1 MKQTFTKLLGG
12 AICALLLVPS
22 VANAEWKDIKVD
34 FTNKNLLTESEKES
48 VTDGTDLAYG
58 LSVDAEGTVSRV
70 ATDAGVANLSAKW
83 HSNEHGLK
91 NFSVTIPDVPAGN
104 YKITFGTCAWGGNVT
119 ANIGGASS
127 TLFNTNTGACYHNDN
142 VNNIISGYIEV
153 TTTANVVISGGSYVP
168 YFAIEASTYVPNNKT
183 LTFDKGDSGA
193 DGVVPTTV
201 VQDIKISDSFTIP
214 TNYTLYKEGYTLTG
228 WNDGSS
234 TYSVGATY
242 TVTGDVT
249 FTPVFTAN
257 TVSLNDRTSATTIRW
272 DFRKNQGV
280 PFVGWEGNSGFLVGQ
295 ADINGTKLDV
305 KMDVDATSGKFNNS
319 NGSWAQ
325 VNATTYFTMPICKG
339 AEFSAYTMSTTAK
352 GTFDGVEGGTNDG
365 YNLKYTN
372 TGSGTTMIVG
382 LGAASWY
389 GYIDVTYP
397 APQTVDVTIS
407 DKLFATYYNSEL
419 ALTVPANLQAAT
431 VDGES
436 SGALTLNYRYSEGDV
451 IPAGTPVLLKA
462 TAAGTYTLTEK
473 IGDATAAPAGNLLKG
488 SDAAATTT
496 GGAKY
501 YALQN
506 GDNGIGFY
514 WMATGGAAFTSGAH
528 KAYLALGDA
537 LAPFFTLEGGT
548 TGINQV
554 NGEGL
559 KIQGEYYNL
568 AGQRVA
574 QPTKGLYIVGGKKVI
589 VK

>member
-1 MKQTFTKLLGG
+1 M
-12 AICALLLVPS
+12 
-22 VANAEWKDIKVD
+22 ANAEWKDIKVD
-34 FTNKNLLTESEKES
+34 LTNGKLVEEAEKVQWQWVNS
-48 VTDGTDLAYG
+48 GDYIGIAVDGDG
-58 LSVDAEGTVSRV
+58 NVSRV
-70 ATDAGVANLSAKW
+70 SKDAASAKCQIKGKW
-83 HSNEHGLK
+83 HSN
-91 NFSVTIPDVPAGN
+91 N
-104 YKITFGTCAWGGNVT
+104 YGWASLEIVVAVEGPVKITYGLGDFSGDVIVKDA
-119 ANIGGASS
+119 
-127 TLFNTNTGACYHNDN
+127 TNTEVASMN
-142 VNNIISGYIEV
+142 ISG
-153 TTTANVVISGGSYVP
+153 TTWTSSNTDRVKSCYYTGDATTLTITGGSYQT
-168 YFAIEASTYVPNNKT
+168 YFAIEETAYVPNNKT
-183 LTFDKGDSGA
+183 LTFDKGDTGA
-193 DGVVPTTV
+193 DGVVPATV

-214 TNYTLYKEGYTLTG
+214 TNFTLYKEGYTLTG

-234 TYSVGATY
+234 TYSLGATY
-242 TVTGDVT
+242 TITNDVS

-257 TVSLNDRTSATTIRW
+257 TVSLNDRTSAISVVW
-272 DFRKNQGV
+272 DFQRQNGAPSVSYQNQTGIWV
-280 PFVGWEGNSGFLVGQ
+280 AQATVAGQTIDVAMPFDTN
-295 ADINGTKLDV
+295 NG
-305 KMDVDATSGKFNNS
+305 GKFA
-319 NGSWAQ
+319 NGSWSDWAQ
-325 VNATTYFTMPICKG
+325 LNGGTKFTIP
-339 AEFSAYTMSTTAK
+339 AAK
-352 GTFDGVEGGTNDG
+352 GMTVTLSCYNAKSETTEPTTTTTFAGSTDYTTSGRNAIYTYSGSASTIDIVIGDGSYFKSITAV
-365 YNLKYTN
+365 
-372 TGSGTTMIVG
+372 
-382 LGAASWY
+382 
-389 GYIDVTYP
+389 YP
-397 APQTVDVTIS
+397 APQTVNVTIS

-514 WMATGGAAFTSGAH
+514 WMVADGAAFTSGAH
-528 KAYLALGDA
+528 KAWLALPAAVG
-537 LAPFFTLEGGT
+537 APFFTLEGGT

-559 KIQGEYYNL
+559 KAQGEYYNL